1 MHDSNEPKY
10 YIDAFNKDADSNKII
25 FEMLLNNKTETI
37 ESIINK
43 INQNHTL
50 KLSLDNRPFIK
61 DKRRSSTT
69 ELSVYIFQLCVDCS
83 VQHVE
88 MKNLACFRSLVLS
101 YRKTK
106 IIFYEN

>member
-1 MHDSNEPKY
+1 VYDAGVPKY

-61 DKRRSSTT
+61 VRVKS
-69 ELSVYIFQLCVDCS
+69 EPVNLSLPPLPD
-83 VQHVE
+83 H
-88 MKNLACFRSLVLS
+88 LV
-101 YRKTK
+101 KH
-106 IIFYEN
+106 I

>member
-1 MHDSNEPKY
+1 MYERDEPKY

-43 INQNHTL
+43 INQNHGL

-61 DKRRSSTT
+61 VRVKS
-69 ELSVYIFQLCVDCS
+69 EPVNLSLPPLPD
-83 VQHVE
+83 H
-88 MKNLACFRSLVLS
+88 LV
-101 YRKTK
+101 KH
-106 IIFYEN
+106 I

>member
-1 MHDSNEPKY
+1 MYDAGVPKY

-43 INQNHTL
+43 INQNHGL

-61 DKRRSSTT
+61 VRVKS
-69 ELSVYIFQLCVDCS
+69 EPANLSLPPLPD
-83 VQHVE
+83 H
-88 MKNLACFRSLVLS
+88 LV
-101 YRKTK
+101 KH
-106 IIFYEN
+106 I

>member
-1 MHDSNEPKY
+1 MYDSNEPKY

-61 DKRRSSTT
+61 VRVKS
-69 ELSVYIFQLCVDCS
+69 EPVNLSLSPLPD
-83 VQHVE
+83 H
-88 MKNLACFRSLVLS
+88 LV
-101 YRKTK
+101 KH
-106 IIFYEN
+106 I

>member
-1 MHDSNEPKY
+1 MYEGDEPKF
-10 YIDAFNKDADSNKII
+10 YIDAFNKDAASNKTI

-61 DKRRSSTT
+61 VRVKS
-69 ELSVYIFQLCVDCS
+69 EPVNLSLPPLPD
-83 VQHVE
+83 H
-88 MKNLACFRSLVLS
+88 LV
-101 YRKTK
+101 KH
-106 IIFYEN
+106 I